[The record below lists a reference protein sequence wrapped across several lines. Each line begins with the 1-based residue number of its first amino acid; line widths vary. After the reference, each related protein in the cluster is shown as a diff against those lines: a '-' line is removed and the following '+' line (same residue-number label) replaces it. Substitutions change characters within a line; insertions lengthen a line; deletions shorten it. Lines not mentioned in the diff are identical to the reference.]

1 MANENISTSL
11 KNASLFL
18 GIILTLASVIGA
30 ACIAYD
36 TGKETKLEVASLKV
50 RMQASET
57 KQARFEG
64 IIDERT
70 KNTAKR
76 VDDIYNIVK
85 EWEAK

>member
-1 MANENISTSL
+1 MANGNISTSL

-18 GIILTLASVIGA
+18 GIILMLASVIGA
-30 ACIAYD
+30 ACIAYN

-76 VDDIYNIVK
+76 VDDIYDIVK

>member
-36 TGKETKLEVASLKV
+36 TGMETKLEVASLKV